1 MAILMCHDMV
11 LRSLGYRP
19 CVLASKEV
27 VAEGSEF
34 PVYLFWFQS
43 TDSGSRVCVDPG
55 VSQSLSLNNGPVF
68 RKYSPVAVDGD
79 RFALGVKIYKGGK
92 MTEFLRDAK
101 IGQALWWAPKPMK
114 TRTTGCSNVGLIAMG
129 IGITAVLP
137 VLEREL
143 STNPTSKVVLLYCN
157 RTSQDEVWVEKIKTL
172 SETHTDRLTFTRHLT
187 REAVKA
193 TDSEEHISHDRL
205 TPDVLAK
212 YFAGWDPRD
221 SAFQV
226 VGSKPQKKAIY
237 SALGRLGFGK
247 DDCKL
252 HVK

>member
-1 MAILMCHDMV
+1 MSLQLCHLV
-11 LRSLGYRP
+11 
-19 CVLASKEV
+19 SKETIAV
-27 VAEGSEF
+27 GSEF
-34 PVYLFWFQS
+34 PIILLRFSNGQES
-43 TDSGSRVCVDPG
+43 DRVEVDPG
-55 VSQSLSLNNGPVF
+55 LAQSLKLYNAKTG
-68 RKYSPVAVDGD
+68 RKYSPVHVTGDG
-79 RFALGVKIYKGGK
+79 FTLGVKIYEGGK
-92 MTEFLRDAK
+92 MSEYLRTAK
-101 IGQALWWAPKPMK
+101 IGDQMWWKAKPAHK
-114 TRTTGCSNVGLIAMG
+114 SSRRRASGRNSVGLIAMG

>member
-1 MAILMCHDMV
+1 M
-11 LRSLGYRP
+11 
-19 CVLASKEV
+19 
-27 VAEGSEF
+27 
-34 PVYLFWFQS
+34 
-43 TDSGSRVCVDPG
+43 
-55 VSQSLSLNNGPVF
+55 
-68 RKYSPVAVDGD
+68 
-79 RFALGVKIYKGGK
+79 KIYKGGR
-92 MTEFLRDAK
+92 MTEFLRGAEV
-101 IGQALWWAPKPMK
+101 GQDLWWAPKPMK
-114 TRTTGCSNVGLIAMG
+114 TRTTGCSNVGLLTMG
-129 IGITAVLP
+129 IGITGILP

-221 SAFQV
+221 SAFRV
-226 VGSKPQKKAIY
+226 VGSERQKRAVDRV
-237 SALGRLGFGK
+237 LRQMGFRQDLVVRKG
-247 DDCKL
+247 L
-252 HVK
+252 F